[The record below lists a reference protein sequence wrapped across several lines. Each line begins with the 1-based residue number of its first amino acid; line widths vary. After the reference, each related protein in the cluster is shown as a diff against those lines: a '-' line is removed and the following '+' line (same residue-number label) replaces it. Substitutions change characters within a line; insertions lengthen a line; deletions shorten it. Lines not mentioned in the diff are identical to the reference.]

1 MEIDYKISTYPSKYH
16 GYWKPTGKINLYV
29 QRMWKDISKEYK
41 DREEDEIVDK
51 FTDNLANI
59 ILIETI
65 CLYRSKT
72 KSKIRNK
79 CKPHC
84 KVARIANYL
93 VFPDD
98 WDGIRNFYKNIDECD
113 KK

>member
-1 MEIDYKISTYPSKYH
+1 MEIDYNISTYPSKYN
-16 GYWKPTGKINLYV
+16 GYWKPTGKINLYI
-29 QRMWKDISKEYK
+29 RTMWKDVAKRHS
-41 DREEDEIVDK
+41 DMNEDELVDK
-51 FTDNLANI
+51 FMDNLI
-59 ILIETI
+59 DIVLIETI

-72 KSKIRNK
+72 KTKIKNK

-98 WDGIRNFYKNIDECD
+98 WEGVRKFYKEIDECE
-113 KK
+113 